1 MKKFKNLS
9 LFEIIWYALT
19 GAVAVWG
26 LTFIVLGIVARNL
39 KSTADLVK
47 ANASYAK
54 AMGLGFFNW
63 GMILLA
69 TGVVLAVI
77 VLLVFAK
84 QADREVEKQQR
95 RAARLAASS
104 NVETPNETPA
114 E

>member
-1 MKKFKNLS
+1 MKKTRKLS
-9 LFEIIWYALT
+9 IFELVWYPLT
-19 GAVAVWG
+19 GAIAVWG
-26 LTFIVLGIVARNL
+26 LTFIVLGVVARNL

-47 ANASYAK
+47 ADTAYAK
-54 AMGLGFFNW
+54 TMGLGFFNW

-69 TGVVLAVI
+69 IGVVLAII
-77 VLLVFAK
+77 VLLVYAK

-104 NVETPNETPA
+104 NVEEASETPA